1 MSLYYDSGVLVKL
14 YVREDRSDEVTRFIT
29 RRGRSVAVNRLHELE
44 IRNALRLKRY
54 RDEIDDAQLAASLG
68 MIAADFAARRLVRHD
83 VDWGVIHDEAERL
96 SAVTA
101 ATVGV
106 RTIDVIHIAA
116 ALTQMA
122 TGLVS
127 FDRRQIAAARK
138 SKLAGRRASRD
149 SSCRETP
156 KRALRMDDGPFS
168 VSLNGIAPERPD
180 APTAVLPGTSQHAGG
195 DEPRGRR
202 RTHRCG

>member
-1 MSLYYDSGVLVKL
+1 M
-14 YVREDRSDEVTRFIT
+14 
-29 RRGRSVAVNRLHELE
+29 
-44 IRNALRLKRY
+44 
-54 RDEIDDAQLAASLG
+54 AASLG
-68 MIAADFAARRLVRHD
+68 MIAADFAARRLVRHE

-138 SKLAGRRASRD
+138 SKLAVVELTG
-149 SSCRETP
+149 
-156 KRALRMDDGPFS
+156 
-168 VSLNGIAPERPD
+168 
-180 APTAVLPGTSQHAGG
+180 
-195 DEPRGRR
+195 
-202 RTHRCG
+202 

>member
-14 YVREDRSDEVTRFIT
+14 YVREDRSDEVTRFVA
-29 RRGRSVAVNRLHELE
+29 RWRQSVAVNRLHELE
-44 IRNALRLKRY
+44 IRNALRLKRF
-54 RDEIDDAQLAASLG
+54 RDEIDDRQLAASLG
-68 MIAADFAARRLVRHD
+68 MIAADFADRRLVRHD

-106 RTIDVIHIAA
+106 RTIDMIHIAA

-127 FDRRQIAAARK
+127 LDRRQLAAARM
-138 SKLAGRRASRD
+138 SG
-149 SSCRETP
+149 
-156 KRALRMDDGPFS
+156 LRVVELTG
-168 VSLNGIAPERPD
+168 
-180 APTAVLPGTSQHAGG
+180 
-195 DEPRGRR
+195 
-202 RTHRCG
+202 